1 MSKKQSE
8 VSGQVISPGWGYG
21 YVIEEDAPN
30 RLFGTIFNV
39 IEALGLPERQEE
51 ALKPLIRKQ
60 IWEIFESAVYI
71 TDKRHS
77 EIRELYYQ
85 KRRESNNGSLPM
97 SAV

>member
-8 VSGQVISPGWGYG
+8 VNGQVKCAGWGYA
-21 YVIEEDAPN
+21 YVIEEEAPN

-39 IEALGLPERQEE
+39 IEALGLPEKQEE

-60 IWEIFESAVYI
+60 IWEVFESAVYI

-85 KRRESNNGSLPM
+85 KRREANNDSLPM
-97 SAV
+97 SAI

>member
-8 VSGQVISPGWGYG
+8 VNGQVKSPGCGYA
-21 YVIEEDAPN
+21 YVIEEEAPN

-39 IEALGLPERQEE
+39 IEALGLPEKQEE

-60 IWEIFESAVYI
+60 IWEVFESAVYI

-85 KRRESNNGSLPM
+85 KRREANNDSLPM
-97 SAV
+97 SAI